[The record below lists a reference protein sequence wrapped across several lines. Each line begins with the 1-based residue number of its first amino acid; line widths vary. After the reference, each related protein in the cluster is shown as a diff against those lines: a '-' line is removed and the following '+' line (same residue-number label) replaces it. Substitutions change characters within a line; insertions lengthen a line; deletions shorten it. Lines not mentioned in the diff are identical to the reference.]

1 MRNFPAHGV
10 CWANLAESDVCRENP
25 ACNCFGFLAYAR
37 DPLLAAMDRLPLEI
51 EANTNPLS
59 SVRCFCCTRS
69 FVLPSRRS
77 HVAGGASA
85 LPAVR
90 VGAVLCGHTAANPS
104 RALPRATPRQPELLF
119 QALDTLLVFRRG
131 LCELSGAPADIDRSY
146 ATGEKQAPIV
156 RTVSTFSRAI

>member
-1 MRNFPAHGV
+1 MFLVLAAGGLPRTTSWPGPGDEDFPAHGV

-25 ACNCFGFLAYAR
+25 ACNCFCFLAYAR
-37 DPLLAAMDRLPLEI
+37 GPLLAAMDRLPLEI
-51 EANTNPLS
+51 EANANPLF

-104 RALPRATPRQPELLF
+104 RALPRATPRQPEILF
-119 QALDTLLVFRRG
+119 QALDTLLVF
-131 LCELSGAPADIDRSY
+131 
-146 ATGEKQAPIV
+146 
-156 RTVSTFSRAI
+156 